1 MSRCRLAGWLAD
13 SSPSPLGQAQQFG
26 GVQVE
31 NGSRVGRRQGLVD
44 VVDEMLQLLRWQH
57 WPVGAE
63 HEAIGAKRL
72 ARAAQGGVL
81 FVDRVEPEAPR
92 QVARHQ
98 VRTLRLP
105 PTLALRDVVHA
116 LQEER
121 QGTAKVGD

>member
-31 NGSRVGRRQGLVD
+31 NGSRVGRRQGLID

-63 HEAIGAKRL
+63 HEAIGTKRL
-72 ARAAQGGVL
+72 ARSLGIRSAL
-81 FVDRVEPEAPR
+81 FVSRQPWRSVTLSMRCKKSGKVPPR
-92 QVARHQ
+92 W
-98 VRTLRLP
+98 
-105 PTLALRDVVHA
+105 
-116 LQEER
+116 
-121 QGTAKVGD
+121 GMMNWMFG